1 MGGVFRRVVQVLGV
15 LGLGYA
21 IFYLAIG
28 SSSSRRKAAQAKA
41 HRQKMRAQLA
51 TSGAKLRPLDPAVTK
66 RKLRFEHKRW
76 VLGLYNSLDGGDEGV
91 TPSEWNHV
99 HLKAEVV
106 LNHLGLLVEL
116 HDVNNPLP
124 SDAHMRRF
132 RGVIAWYDK
141 DKVKDP
147 RGYLKWLR
155 RQAQAGRKIVLLNG
169 LRARSDTKGSLTP
182 FAEIA
187 ATFRA
192 MGLDYKGNF
201 TDDPQ
206 RIAVVSKESAVV
218 EFERKLPRALEYYEQ
233 VLPLVPERATTY
245 LKLDR
250 KDMDPGHSHVVVVT
264 DQGGYVSP
272 GYVLNE
278 QQFGRHY
285 VMQWRLNPFTFFAKA
300 FAVDRDMPKPD
311 FTTLNGSRIFYSHID
326 GDGLPSI
333 TEVNRKSMCADFTR
347 TQVLEAFDL
356 PCTVSFV
363 VAGIDPKAKGD
374 RYRIEV
380 AQKIAKLDNVEIATH
395 GFAHPMDWRA
405 REKATVSYEVEG
417 YKMKAE
423 KEISYASEFIN
434 RYIAPPG
441 KITRVMLWTG
451 WCNPAEDQLA
461 ITYKRGIYNLNG
473 GDPIMDGQFPSYL
486 HLAPPIHKV
495 GKQTQYFTSGPN
507 DYILTEEWHPP
518 YHRWANLI
526 QTMQRTGY
534 PRRIYPMNV
543 YYHFY
548 VVEKPAALKAMRD
561 VLSWVERQRPA
572 PLFVSEYIDIIRDFE
587 TLRIARVGAPAIAA
601 APPATPSSG
610 KPPKDKASSRK
621 PPRGKPPTA
630 TPAKTAKATP
640 AAPLVWKI
648 HNSGYLR
655 TIRFDRADKHVDLD
669 ASKGVI
675 GYRRDTRL
683 GVLYVHL
690 DASHEHTVA
699 LADAAYRK
707 PHIALAS
714 TYIHDL
720 KLRRDKASLRMQGYG
735 TKWLTIA
742 RMAPSSDYSLL
753 ARNEKGKTIKAKV
766 FTDGAGTFNWR
777 GKINGER
784 IEIEVERVKK

>member
-1 MGGVFRRVVQVLGV
+1 VGGLFRRVVQVLGV

-21 IFYLAIG
+21 LFYVFVG
-28 SSSSRRKAAQAKA
+28 SAASREKAAQAKA
-41 HRQKMRAQLA
+41 KQKKLRASLGA
-51 TSGAKLRPLDPAVTK
+51 SGAKLRPLDDSIGK
-66 RKLRFEHKRW
+66 RKLPHEHKRW

-91 TPSEWNHV
+91 TPSEYNHV
-99 HLKAEVV
+99 HLKAELI

-116 HDVNNPLP
+116 HDVNKPMP
-124 SDAHMRRF
+124 SDAYMSRF

-141 DKVKDP
+141 DKIKAPVA
-147 RGYLKWLR
+147 YLRWLQ
-155 RQAQAGRKIVLLNG
+155 RQARAGRKIVLLNG

-187 ATFRA
+187 ATFKA
-192 MGLDYKGNF
+192 IGLEYKGNF

-206 RIAVVSKESAVV
+206 RIRVASKISSVV
-218 EFERKLPRALEYYEQ
+218 EFERKLPPSLEYYEQ
-233 VLPLVPERATTY
+233 VLPLAPARATTY
-245 LKLDR
+245 LTLDR
-250 KDMDPGHSHVVVVT
+250 KDLDPGLSHVVVVT

-285 VMQWRLNPFTFFAKA
+285 VMQWRLNPFAFFAKA
-300 FAVDRDMPKPD
+300 FGVDRSMPRPD
-311 FTTLNGSRIFYSHID
+311 FTTVNGSRVFYSHID

-347 TQVLEAFDL
+347 TQVLETFDL

-405 REKATVSYEVEG
+405 REKSRVSYEVEG
-417 YKMKAE
+417 YKMSAQ
-423 KEISYASEFIN
+423 KEIGYASDFIN

-561 VLSWVERQRPA
+561 ILSWVERQRPA
-572 PLFVSEYIDIIRDFE
+572 PLFVSQYVDIIRDFE
-587 TLRIARVGAPAIAA
+587 TLRIEPIGATAAPATPAPTPPAKGSARKAPKVAAAAA
-601 APPATPSSG
+601 APRPEISSW
-610 KPPKDKASSRK
+610 R
-621 PPRGKPPTA
+621 
-630 TPAKTAKATP
+630 
-640 AAPLVWKI
+640 VF
-648 HNSGYLR
+648 NSGYLR
-655 TIRFDRADKHVDLD
+655 TIRFDRPDKHVDLD

-675 GYRRDTRL
+675 GYRRDPRL
-683 GVLYVHL
+683 KVLYVHL
-690 DASHEHTVA
+690 DPSHEHTIV
-699 LADAAYRK
+699 LTSSPYRK
-707 PHIALAS
+707 PHVVGAS
-714 TYIHDL
+714 SYIEDL
-720 KLRRDKASLRMQGYG
+720 VLKRDKATLRMQGYG
-735 TKWLTIA
+735 TKYLTLG
-742 RMAPSSDYSLL
+742 RMAPSSDYRLV
-753 ARNEKGKTIKAKV
+753 AKNEKGKKVEAKI
-766 FTDGAGTFNWR
+766 FTDGAGTLNWR
-777 GKINGER
+777 GKINGKR
-784 IEIEVERVKK
+784 VAIEVTRISK

>member
-1 MGGVFRRVVQVLGV
+1 MGESFRRIVQVLAV

-21 IFYLAIG
+21 VYYLLIG
-28 SSSSRRKAAQAKA
+28 ANSSRQKTAEAKA
-41 HRQKMRAQLA
+41 QQQKLRLELT
-51 TSGAKLRPLDPAVTK
+51 TSGTKLRALDPAVGK
-66 RKLRFEHKRW
+66 RKLPFEHKRW

-99 HLKAEVV
+99 HLKAELI

-116 HDVNNPLP
+116 HDINEPLP
-124 SDAHMRRF
+124 SDDQMRRF

-141 DKVKDP
+141 DKIAHP
-147 RGYLKWLR
+147 TTYLRWLR
-155 RQAQAGRKIVLLNG
+155 RQAKAGRKIVVLNG

-182 FAEIA
+182 FSEIA
-187 ATFRA
+187 ATFHA
-192 MGLDYKGNF
+192 MGLEYKGNF

-206 RIAVVSKESAVV
+206 RIAVVGKDSAVV
-218 EFERKLPRALEYYEQ
+218 EFERKLPKALEYYEQ
-233 VLPLVPERATTY
+233 IIPLVPERSTTY
-245 LKLDR
+245 LELTR
-250 KDMDPGHSHVVVVT
+250 KDMELGSSHVVVVT
-264 DQGGYVSP
+264 DRGGYVSP

-311 FTTLNGSRIFYSHID
+311 FTTINGSRIYYSHID

-405 REKATVSYEVEG
+405 RKKATLSYEVKG
-417 YKMKAE
+417 YKMKAQ
-423 KEISYASEFIN
+423 KEIGYASDFIN
-434 RYIAPPG
+434 RYIAPAG
-441 KITRVMLWTG
+441 KVTRVMLWTG

-486 HLAPPIHKV
+486 HLAPPIHRV
-495 GKQTQYFTSGPN
+495 GKHTQYFTSGPN
-507 DYILTEEWHPP
+507 DYILTEEWQPP

-534 PRRIYPMNV
+534 PRRIYPINV

-561 VLSWVERQRPA
+561 ILGWVERQRPA
-572 PLFVSEYIDIIRDFE
+572 PIFVSQYIDIVRDFAD
-587 TLRIARVGAPAIAA
+587 LRIERVGAPAL
-601 APPATPSSG
+601 P
-610 KPPKDKASSRK
+610 
-621 PPRGKPPTA
+621 
-630 TPAKTAKATP
+630 P
-640 AAPLVWKI
+640 AAPLPSPAAAKDAKQGAKKPKTTVKVSPSLGAPPIWKVY
-648 HNSGYLR
+648 NSGYLR
-655 TIRFDRADKHVDLD
+655 TIRFDRHDKHVDLD

-675 GYRRDTRL
+675 GYRRDPRL
-683 GVLYVHL
+683 KALYVHL
-690 DASHEHTVA
+690 DASHEHTIV
-699 LADAAYRK
+699 LTNAAPTK
-707 PHIALAS
+707 PYVVS
-714 TYIHDL
+714 SSSYIEDL
-720 KLRRDKASLRMQGYG
+720 QLQRDKATLRVQGYG
-735 TKWLTIA
+735 TKWLTFA
-742 RMAPSSDYSLL
+742 RLTPASDYSVV
-753 ARNEKGKTIKAKV
+753 ATNGKGKTVKAKV
-766 FTDGAGTFNWR
+766 FTDGAGTLNWR
-777 GKINGER
+777 GKINGEK
-784 IEIEVERVKK
+784 IAITVERIRK